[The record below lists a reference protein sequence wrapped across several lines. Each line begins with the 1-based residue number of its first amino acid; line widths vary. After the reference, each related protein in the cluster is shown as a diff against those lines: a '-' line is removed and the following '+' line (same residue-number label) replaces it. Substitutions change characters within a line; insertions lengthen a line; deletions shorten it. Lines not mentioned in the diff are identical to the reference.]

1 MKYTFLIVAL
11 FSNFLFA
18 QEPKVIVITMDGV
31 RWKEVVRGADKYLI
45 NRPNFTSSMNYHKEK
60 YFVEDS
66 LQRRKLL
73 MPFTWNY
80 IAKKGVILGNR
91 DEKNHVNLTNKPLW
105 SYPGY
110 NEIITG
116 KPDDINIINN
126 DDILNPNVSIFEY
139 VNNIPTYNQKVMVVG
154 SWKMFTYIFNQNRSK
169 LLINSGYQHSFNPKP
184 TGKELYLNKL
194 QDLTPKL
201 WQNTRYDIFTHEY
214 ALEAMKNQ
222 KPHLLFIGYGEPDD
236 FGHDEDYDQ
245 YITSINRNDRMIEEL
260 WNYVQS
266 DPFYKDQT
274 TIIVTTDHGRG
285 NGRQWSE
292 HYDEILGSN
301 EGFILMIG
309 NGINPKKFKQKQTY
323 LNQIASTIA
332 DLMKVKTWNYK
343 DSGKSLLK

>member
-236 FGHDEDYDQ
+236 FGHDKDYDH
-245 YITSINRNDRMIEEL
+245 YLNAINRNDKMIEEI

-266 DPFYKDQT
+266 DSYYKDQT
-274 TIIVTTDHGRG
+274 TILVTTDHGRG
-285 NGRQWSE
+285 DFYEWVDHSKHVKGSSNSF
-292 HYDEILGSN
+292 IMLLGPS
-301 EGFILMIG
+301 I
-309 NGINPKKFKQKQTY
+309 KKENFTKKDYYST
-323 LNQIASTIA
+323 QIAQTIA
-332 DLMKVKTWNYK
+332 DLLEIKWHNP
-343 DSGKSLLK
+343 DAGKSLFN

>member
-1 MKYTFLIVAL
+1 MELYCKKRCY
-11 FSNFLFA
+11 SR
-18 QEPKVIVITMDGV
+18 K
-31 RWKEVVRGADKYLI
+31 
-45 NRPNFTSSMNYHKEK
+45 
-60 YFVEDS
+60 
-66 LQRRKLL
+66 QRR
-73 MPFTWNY
+73 
-80 IAKKGVILGNR
+80 
-91 DEKNHVNLTNKPLW
+91 KNHVNLTNKPLW

-236 FGHDEDYDQ
+236 FGHDKDYDH
-245 YITSINRNDRMIEEL
+245 YLNAINRNDKMIEEI

-266 DPFYKDQT
+266 DSYYKDQT
-274 TIIVTTDHGRG
+274 TILVTTDHGRG
-285 NGRQWSE
+285 DFYEWVDHSKHVKGSSNSF
-292 HYDEILGSN
+292 IMLLGPS
-301 EGFILMIG
+301 I
-309 NGINPKKFKQKQTY
+309 KKENFTKKDYYST
-323 LNQIASTIA
+323 QIAQTIA
-332 DLMKVKTWNYK
+332 DLLEIKWHNP
-343 DSGKSLLK
+343 DAGKSLFN

>member
-236 FGHDEDYDQ
+236 FGHDKDYDH
-245 YITSINRNDRMIEEL
+245 YLNAINRNDKMIEEI

-266 DPFYKDQT
+266 DSYYKDQT
-274 TIIVTTDHGRG
+274 TILVTTDHGRG
-285 NGRQWSE
+285 DFYEWVDHSKHVKGSSNSF
-292 HYDEILGSN
+292 IMLLGPS
-301 EGFILMIG
+301 I
-309 NGINPKKFKQKQTY
+309 KKVNFTKKDYYST
-323 LNQIASTIA
+323 QIAQTIA
-332 DLMKVKTWNYK
+332 DLLEIKWHNP
-343 DSGKSLLK
+343 DAGKSLFN

>member
-31 RWKEVVRGADKYLI
+31 RWKEVFRGADKYLI

-236 FGHDEDYDQ
+236 FGHDKDYDH
-245 YITSINRNDRMIEEL
+245 YLNAINRNDKMIEEI

-266 DPFYKDQT
+266 DSYYKDQT
-274 TIIVTTDHGRG
+274 TILVTTDHGRG
-285 NGRQWSE
+285 DFYEWVDHSKHVKGSSNSF
-292 HYDEILGSN
+292 IMLLGPS
-301 EGFILMIG
+301 I
-309 NGINPKKFKQKQTY
+309 KKENFTKKDYYST
-323 LNQIASTIA
+323 QIAQTIA
-332 DLMKVKTWNYK
+332 DLLKIKWHNP
-343 DSGKSLLK
+343 DAGKSLFN

>member
-1 MKYTFLIVAL
+1 MKYTFLILAL

-31 RWKEVVRGADKYLI
+31 RWKEVFRGADKYLI
-45 NRPNFTSSMNYHKEK
+45 NRPNFTSSMDYHKEK

-66 LQRRKLL
+66 IQRRKLL

-126 DDILNPNVSIFEY
+126 EDILNPNVSIFEY
-139 VNNIPTYNQKVMVVG
+139 VNNIPTYNQKVMVFG
-154 SWKMFTYIFNQNRSK
+154 SWKMFPYIFNQNRSK
-169 LLINSGYQHSFNPKP
+169 LLINSGYQHSFNPKL
-184 TGKELYLNKL
+184 TEKEVYLNKL

-222 KPHLLFIGYGEPDD
+222 KPNLLYIGYGEPDD
-236 FGHDEDYDQ
+236 FGHDKDYDH
-245 YITSINRNDRMIEEL
+245 YLNAINRNDKMIEEI

-266 DPFYKDQT
+266 DPYYKDQT
-274 TIIVTTDHGRG
+274 TLLITTDHGRG
-285 NGRQWSE
+285 DFYEWVDHSKNVKGSSNSF
-292 HYDEILGSN
+292 IMLLGPDIKK
-301 EGFILMIG
+301 EYFI
-309 NGINPKKFKQKQTY
+309 KKQYYST
-323 LNQIASTIA
+323 QIAQTIA
-332 DLMKVKTWNYK
+332 DLLKIKWNNP
-343 DSGKSLLK
+343 DAGKSLFN

>member
-31 RWKEVVRGADKYLI
+31 RWKEVFRGADKYLI

-236 FGHDEDYDQ
+236 FGHDKDYDH
-245 YITSINRNDRMIEEL
+245 YLNAINRNDKMIEEI

-266 DPFYKDQT
+266 DSYYKDQT
-274 TIIVTTDHGRG
+274 TILVTTDHGRG
-285 NGRQWSE
+285 DFYEWVDHSKHVKGSSNSF
-292 HYDEILGSN
+292 IMLLGPS
-301 EGFILMIG
+301 I
-309 NGINPKKFKQKQTY
+309 KKENFTKKDYYST
-323 LNQIASTIA
+323 QIAQTIA
-332 DLMKVKTWNYK
+332 DLLEIKWHNP
-343 DSGKSLLK
+343 DAGKSLFN

>member
-1 MKYTFLIVAL
+1 MELYC
-11 FSNFLFA
+11 
-18 QEPKVIVITMDGV
+18 
-31 RWKEVVRGADKYLI
+31 
-45 NRPNFTSSMNYHKEK
+45 
-60 YFVEDS
+60 
-66 LQRRKLL
+66 
-73 MPFTWNY
+73 
-80 IAKKGVILGNR
+80 KKR
-91 DEKNHVNLTNKPLW
+91 CYSKKNHVNLTNKPLW

-236 FGHDEDYDQ
+236 FGHDKDYDH
-245 YITSINRNDRMIEEL
+245 YLNAINRNDKMIEEI

-266 DPFYKDQT
+266 DSYYKDQT
-274 TIIVTTDHGRG
+274 TILVTTDHGRG
-285 NGRQWSE
+285 DFYEWVDYSKHVKGSSNSF
-292 HYDEILGSN
+292 IMLLGPS
-301 EGFILMIG
+301 I
-309 NGINPKKFKQKQTY
+309 KKENFTKKDYYST
-323 LNQIASTIA
+323 QIAQTIA
-332 DLMKVKTWNYK
+332 DLLEIKWHNP
-343 DSGKSLLK
+343 DAGKSLFN

>member
-31 RWKEVVRGADKYLI
+31 RWKEVFRGADKYLI

-154 SWKMFTYIFNQNRSK
+154 SLKMFTYIFNQNRSK

-236 FGHDEDYDQ
+236 FGHDKDYDH
-245 YITSINRNDRMIEEL
+245 YLNAINRNDKMIEEI

-266 DPFYKDQT
+266 DSYYKDQT
-274 TIIVTTDHGRG
+274 TILVTTDHGRG
-285 NGRQWSE
+285 DFYEWVDHSKHVKGSSNSF
-292 HYDEILGSN
+292 IMLLGPS
-301 EGFILMIG
+301 I
-309 NGINPKKFKQKQTY
+309 KKENFTKKDYYST
-323 LNQIASTIA
+323 QIAQTIA
-332 DLMKVKTWNYK
+332 DLLEIKWHNP
-343 DSGKSLLK
+343 DAGKSLFN

>member
-1 MKYTFLIVAL
+1 MKYTVLILAF
-11 FSNFLFA
+11 FSNLIFA

-31 RWKEVVRGADKYLI
+31 RWKEVFRGADKYLI

-236 FGHDEDYDQ
+236 FGHDKDYDL
-245 YITSINRNDRMIEEL
+245 YLNAINRNDRMIEEL
-260 WNYVQS
+260 WNYVQT

-285 NGRQWSE
+285 DFYEWVDHSKHVKGSSNSF
-292 HYDEILGSN
+292 IMLLGPS
-301 EGFILMIG
+301 I
-309 NGINPKKFKQKQTY
+309 KKENFTKKDYYST
-323 LNQIASTIA
+323 QIAQTIA
-332 DLMKVKTWNYK
+332 DLLEIKWNNP
-343 DSGKSLLK
+343 DAGKSLFN

>member
-1 MKYTFLIVAL
+1 MKYIFLILAL

-31 RWKEVVRGADKYLI
+31 RWKEVFRGADKYLI
-45 NRPNFTSSMNYHKEK
+45 NRPNFTSSIDYHKEK

-66 LQRRKLL
+66 IQRRKLL

-126 DDILNPNVSIFEY
+126 EDILNPNVSIFEY
-139 VNNIPTYNQKVMVVG
+139 VNNIPTCSQKVMVVG
-154 SWKMFTYIFNQNRSK
+154 SWKMFPYIFNQNRSK

-184 TGKELYLNKL
+184 TEKEVYLNKL

-222 KPHLLFIGYGEPDD
+222 KPNLLYIGYGEPDD
-236 FGHDEDYDQ
+236 FGHDKDYDH
-245 YITSINRNDRMIEEL
+245 YLNAINRNDKMIEEI

-266 DPFYKDQT
+266 DPYYKDQT
-274 TIIVTTDHGRG
+274 TLLITTDHGRG
-285 NGRQWSE
+285 DFYEWVDHSKNVKGSSNSF
-292 HYDEILGSN
+292 IMLLGPDIKK
-301 EGFILMIG
+301 EYFI
-309 NGINPKKFKQKQTY
+309 KKQYYST
-323 LNQIASTIA
+323 QIAQTIA
-332 DLMKVKTWNYK
+332 DLLKIKWNNPNA
-343 DSGKSLLK
+343 GKSLFN

>member
-1 MKYTFLIVAL
+1 MKYTVLILAF
-11 FSNFLFA
+11 FSNLIFA

-236 FGHDEDYDQ
+236 FGHDKDYDH
-245 YITSINRNDRMIEEL
+245 YLNAINRNDKMIEEI

-266 DPFYKDQT
+266 DSYYKDQT
-274 TIIVTTDHGRG
+274 TILVTTDHGRG
-285 NGRQWSE
+285 DFYEWVDHSKHVKGSSNSF
-292 HYDEILGSN
+292 IMLLGPS
-301 EGFILMIG
+301 I
-309 NGINPKKFKQKQTY
+309 KKENFTKKDYYST
-323 LNQIASTIA
+323 QIAQTIA
-332 DLMKVKTWNYK
+332 DLLEIKWHNP
-343 DSGKSLLK
+343 DAGKSLFN

>member
-116 KPDDINIINN
+116 KHDDINIINN

-236 FGHDEDYDQ
+236 FGHDKDYDH
-245 YITSINRNDRMIEEL
+245 YLNAINRNDKMIEEI

-266 DPFYKDQT
+266 DSYYKDQT
-274 TIIVTTDHGRG
+274 TILVTTDHGRG
-285 NGRQWSE
+285 DFYEWVDHSKHVKGSSNSF
-292 HYDEILGSN
+292 IMLLGPS
-301 EGFILMIG
+301 I
-309 NGINPKKFKQKQTY
+309 KKENFTKKDYYST
-323 LNQIASTIA
+323 QIAQTIA
-332 DLMKVKTWNYK
+332 DLLEIKWHNP
-343 DSGKSLLK
+343 DAGKSLFN

>member
-31 RWKEVVRGADKYLI
+31 RWKEVFRGADKYLI

-154 SWKMFTYIFNQNRSK
+154 SWKMFPYIFNQNRSK

-236 FGHDEDYDQ
+236 FGHDKDYDH
-245 YITSINRNDRMIEEL
+245 YLNAINRNDKMIEEI

-266 DPFYKDQT
+266 DPYYKDQT
-274 TIIVTTDHGRG
+274 TILVTTDHGRG
-285 NGRQWSE
+285 DFYEWVDHSKHVKGSSNSFI
-292 HYDEILGSN
+292 ILLGPS
-301 EGFILMIG
+301 I
-309 NGINPKKFKQKQTY
+309 KKENFTKKDYYST
-323 LNQIASTIA
+323 QIAQTIA
-332 DLMKVKTWNYK
+332 DLLEIKWHNP
-343 DSGKSLLK
+343 DAGKSLFN

>member
-31 RWKEVVRGADKYLI
+31 RWKEVFRGADKYLI

-154 SWKMFTYIFNQNRSK
+154 SWKMFPYIFNQNRSK

-236 FGHDEDYDQ
+236 FGHDKDYDH
-245 YITSINRNDRMIEEL
+245 YLNAINRNDKMIEEI

-266 DPFYKDQT
+266 DPYYKDQT
-274 TIIVTTDHGRG
+274 TILVTTDHGRG
-285 NGRQWSE
+285 DFYEWVDHSKHVKGSSNSF
-292 HYDEILGSN
+292 IMLLGPS
-301 EGFILMIG
+301 I
-309 NGINPKKFKQKQTY
+309 KKENFTKKDYYST
-323 LNQIASTIA
+323 QIAQTIA
-332 DLMKVKTWNYK
+332 DLLEIKWHNP
-343 DSGKSLLK
+343 DAGKSLFN